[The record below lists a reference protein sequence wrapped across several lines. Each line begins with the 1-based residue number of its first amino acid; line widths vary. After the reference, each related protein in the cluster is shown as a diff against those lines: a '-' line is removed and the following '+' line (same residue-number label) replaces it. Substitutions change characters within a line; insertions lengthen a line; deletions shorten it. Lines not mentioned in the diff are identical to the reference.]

1 MSKLFSDPEIDK
13 LIIYALLGV
22 IAVLLIAVLF
32 LAVKKNIYYVNDEGE
47 EIAPMK
53 KPRRKNSEEEEY
65 VEEEEEEEPEQEE
78 VPAVPE
84 PVPVQKA
91 RPTIKPILADKE
103 IEEPVKTKEVPSN
116 VRQENA
122 AGLALTVSMKD
133 NEYSQEVTSFPC
145 ILGRE
150 STADVVVSEPAVS
163 RKHARI
169 LNLDGILYIEDIAG
183 HNGTYLN
190 GRKLAGKEQ
199 ARLQAGD
206 RVNIGRSQITIREI
220 LY

>member
-53 KPRRKNSEEEEY
+53 KSRRKNRDEEEY
-65 VEEEEEEEPEQEE
+65 EAEEEEPEQVEPP
-78 VPAVPE
+78 VA
-84 PVPVQKA
+84 PVPVQRS
-91 RPTIKPILADKE
+91 RPTIKPILADNE
-103 IEEPVKTKEVPSN
+103 IEEPIKTKEVPATA
-116 VRQENA
+116 RQENA

-133 NEYSQEVTSFPC
+133 NEYSKEVTSFPC

-150 STADVVVSEPAVS
+150 NTADVVVSEPAVS